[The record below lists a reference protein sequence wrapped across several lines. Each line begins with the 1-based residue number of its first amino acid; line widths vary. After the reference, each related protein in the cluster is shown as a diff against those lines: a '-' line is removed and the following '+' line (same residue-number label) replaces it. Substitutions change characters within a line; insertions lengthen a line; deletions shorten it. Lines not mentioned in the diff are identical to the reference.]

1 MVVCWLMD
9 EWVKAE
15 ASLLAVKDPR
25 RLGIHWLAFP
35 PVLWDF
41 EGKMGDSL
49 GIGHHHWDQKIVDL
63 YNIHQFPTKK
73 LFVLLFILTTLLV
86 YQLTALSACLIL
98 CVLIIEYLNYL
109 NIS

>member
-1 MVVCWLMD
+1 MVVCWLVD

-15 ASLLAVKDPR
+15 ASLLAVKDPH

-41 EGKMGDSL
+41 QGKMGDSL

-73 LFVLLFILTTLLV
+73 IVCVTFYTYDTSS
-86 YQLTALSACLIL
+86 LSVDCTISLS
-98 CVLIIEYLNYL
+98 YLMCTN
-109 NIS
+109 N